1 MSHSRRVVLTGIGV
15 ISPLGLSAPATVE
28 GLLLGRSGIRAVK
41 AFDASPLPTRFAGEV
56 VGFDAKQHL
65 DKSQR
70 KNMRVMARG
79 TQLAVAAAQ
88 LAIDDSAIDK
98 SKIDPAR
105 FGTEFGAGLL
115 PSELYELGP
124 AAQVSVADAPAGT
137 VDLQVWGEKGLPII
151 TPLWM
156 LKYLPNML
164 ACHVSIIH
172 NLQGPSNT
180 ITESDV
186 AGLLALGEAVHI
198 VRRDQAD
205 LFLVGGADSKINA
218 LSMVRQCLF
227 GRLSTRN
234 ETPEKAVRPFDRD
247 RNGAAL
253 GEGGGVIVA
262 EELEHAQKRGAKIYG
277 EIAGFGAAFD
287 RGLSGKGLV
296 QAIRAALAQ
305 AEIQPGDIDFVN
317 AHGLGSV
324 KLDAWEARAIAA
336 VFGTSVPVWSMK
348 SSVGNL
354 GAGSGTIELSVALLA
369 ARGGTIPA
377 TVNHEETAADCPI
390 NVTREP
396 HKVTKPH
403 FLKLGYTEMGQC
415 AAVVCRKWE

>member
-1 MSHSRRVVLTGIGV
+1 MSHSRRVALTGIGV
-15 ISPLGLSAPATVE
+15 ISPLGLTAPATLE
-28 GLLLGRSGIRAVK
+28 GLLQGRSGIQSVK
-41 AFDASPLPTRFAGEV
+41 AFDASPLSTRFAGEI
-56 VGFDAKQHL
+56 VGFDAKHYL

-98 SKIDPAR
+98 AKIDPAR

-124 AAQVSVADAPAGT
+124 ASQISAAHGM
-137 VDLQVWGEKGLPII
+137 VDLKAWGEKGLPVI

-198 VRRDQAD
+198 IRRDQAD

-227 GRLSTRN
+227 GRLSTQN
-234 ETPEKAVRPFDRD
+234 EAPEKAIRPFDAQ

-253 GEGGGVIVA
+253 GEGGGVLIA
-262 EELEHAQKRGAKIYG
+262 EEWDHAKKRGAKIYG

-287 RGLSGKGLV
+287 RGMAGKGLV
-296 QAIRAALAQ
+296 QAIRTALAQ
-305 AEIQPGDIDFVN
+305 AELQPADIDFVCS
-317 AHGLGSV
+317 HGLGSI
-324 KLDAWEARAIAA
+324 KLDAWEARSLAA
-336 VFGTSVPVWSMK
+336 VFGTSVPVWSLK
-348 SSVGNL
+348 SSFGNT
-354 GAGSGTIELSVALLA
+354 GAGSGTIELAVALLA
-369 ARGGTIPA
+369 ARAGTIPA
-377 TVNHEETAADCPI
+377 TLNHDAPAADCPI
-390 NVTREP
+390 TVTRQP
-396 HKVTKPH
+396 HAVKKPH
-403 FLKLGYTEMGQC
+403 FLKVGYTEMGQC
-415 AAVVCRKWE
+415 AAVVCRVGD

>member
-1 MSHSRRVVLTGIGV
+1 MPHSRRVVLTGIGV
-15 ISPLGLSAPATVE
+15 ISPLGLSAAAAVE
-28 GLLLGRSGIRAVK
+28 GLQQGLCGIRPVK
-41 AFDASPLPTRFAGEV
+41 AFDASPLPTRFAGEI

-79 TQLAVAAAQ
+79 TQLAVSAAQ

-124 AAQVSVADAPAGT
+124 AAQASCTGDN
-137 VDLQVWGEKGLPII
+137 VDLKVWGEKGLPIV

-198 VRRDQAD
+198 IRRDQAD

-227 GRLSTRN
+227 GRLSTQN
-234 ETPEKAVRPFDRD
+234 EAPEKAIRPFDAK

-253 GEGGGVIVA
+253 GEGGGVLVA
-262 EELEHAQKRGAKIYG
+262 EELEHARKRGAKIYG

-287 RGLSGKGLV
+287 RGLAGKGLV
-296 QAIRAALAQ
+296 QAIRVALAQ
-305 AEIQPGDIDFVN
+305 ANLQPGDIDFVC
-317 AHGLGSV
+317 AHGLGSL
-324 KLDAWEARAIAA
+324 KLDAWEARSLAA

-354 GAGSGTIELSVALLA
+354 GAGSGTIELTLALLT
-369 ARGGTIPA
+369 ARAGTIPA
-377 TVNHEETAADCPI
+377 TLNHDETAADCPI
-390 NVTREP
+390 TVTRQP
-396 HKVTKPH
+396 HAVTKPH

-415 AAVVCRKWE
+415 AAVVCRVGE